1 MIICTVYLY
10 IAIFGANVRFCRRQ
24 GRRRRGGTWA
34 AVEVAGKQCG
44 TASVGING
52 RLGSVMSASIQ
63 PRRERSP
70 VVITSRSSGSSR
82 KGGRARA
89 ARWRRLAAWR
99 SRCAPSG
106 WYQVRRSRRRVD
118 RGAGSLVA
126 HGKKFAAV
134 SLLSAEINPEPR
146 VDVALRRGSPAG
158 TARGAGATPR
168 LGRIRAQ
175 GARRA
180 RRLAQGEVGVTPI

>member
-1 MIICTVYLY
+1 MQ
-10 IAIFGANVRFCRRQ
+10 RRP
-24 GRRRRGGTWA
+24 RGEHPDLPQTGSS
-34 AVEVAGKQCG
+34 AVGVAGPGRPSRLRGKHCG
-44 TASVGING
+44 TASVGIKG
-52 RLGSVMSASIQ
+52 RLGAVMSASIQ

-82 KGGRARA
+82 KGGRGRA

-118 RGAGSLVA
+118 RGAGRPGRAWEEVR
-126 HGKKFAAV
+126 GGV
-134 SLLSAEINPEPR
+134 
-146 VDVALRRGSPAG
+146 VDVVGDETGAACGRGPAARFSSRNGTRRWC
-158 TARGAGATPR
+158 RPR

-180 RRLAQGEVGVTPI
+180 RRLAQGRSV